1 MKKRNLLSMT
11 LLLCMTA
18 VSAQEVLYSYR
29 PFVEEGKQWT
39 VGYWRYFDADAFRT
53 EVYSIMGDT
62 LIGTQSCSKLF
73 ADRKYIGALHEE
85 GRRVWM
91 IHPKE
96 TELKLLYDFGT
107 QAGDELLLNGNTSAR
122 ITDVRTIAYHGR
134 QMRCISFEDESNKWE
149 YAHECISQSVWIEG
163 VGSCFSPL
171 DNCLLNNRLGL
182 TASVISCR
190 TPDGIIYESADNP
203 CARLADMG
211 TQENYRAIVEE
222 GKVWTVG
229 VWGAG
234 HFDCQKDFF
243 LAGDTLVN
251 GRNYKKLTCMTYKRG
266 HQEAETRLSALLREE
281 NRQVWG
287 LAPGSTLK
295 EQLLYDFSCLSGDTI
310 VVASLDDTYSHQTTL
325 RATIQY
331 VGNAE
336 NGLKEFLLTSAELH
350 DSCQEWWV
358 GIGTLGNPLQN
369 FRTREDV
376 PQEILVSCRVG
387 ESQLYYDDFEAS
399 RLSQDIHR
407 GDGLRDTEFSSATT
421 ALFDLS
427 GRRLSAP
434 PAKGIYIE
442 NGQKRV
448 PRGKE

>member
-1 MKKRNLLSMT
+1 MT

-18 VSAQEVLYSYR
+18 VDAQVEGYL
-29 PFVEEGKQWT
+29 PFVAEGKQWT

-134 QMRCISFEDESNKWE
+134 QMRCISFEDESNK
-149 YAHECISQSVWIEG
+149 SQSVWIEG

-234 HFDCQKDFF
+234 HFDCQKDFC

-287 LAPGSTLK
+287 IVPESTSK

-310 VVASLDDTYSHQTTL
+310 TVATLDDTYSHQTTL

-427 GRRLSAP
+427 GRRLSTP

-448 PRGKE
+448 PKGEE